1 MIQPGKANLCL
12 QFHVHDFA
20 TFGET
25 LLLGIQEVNKYFAEI
40 ESDQRLIQNIDL
52 GEEVYDIYMAKKKSG
67 KPKDEDPSK

>member
-1 MIQPGKANLCL
+1 M
-12 QFHVHDFA
+12 HDFA

-67 KPKDEDPSK
+67 KPKDEDPSKWMNVNTNQVL